1 MSSLR
6 PMRGD
11 APLPYGHTVARRPLA
26 DRLHAVDARLFDG
39 VLTAAVIAL
48 GVGSQF
54 TRSVT
59 HDELFKDTGVVAVLF
74 GLMTTVPVYWRRRRP
89 LAALAVSCVGIFVV
103 SAGMWRVNN
112 LPIAVLF
119 LTYAV
124 GAHAPRR
131 EATIGL
137 GVVVVTIGA
146 IYLSDAPD
154 LNGTETLLNLLLF
167 SGAWLAGQVV
177 QARGATAEARLAE
190 AEERAE
196 SARQQEAR
204 AIAEERLRLAQELH
218 DVVAHSMSV
227 IAVQAGMGAHVI
239 DQNPE
244 EAKEALAAIS
254 DTSRRTLQE
263 MRRLLGVLR
272 DEEGERSH
280 APAPGLGELPTL
292 VDEVRKAGVD
302 VTLSMDGE
310 PGCVPLGVERS
321 AYRLVQEGL
330 TNVIKHAGPATATVT
345 VHCEPTEVVVE
356 VTDDGRGAAAAN
368 GGTGHGLRGMQ
379 ERVAVWGGSFDA
391 GPRPGGGFRVAARLP
406 FEECS

>member
-1 MSSLR
+1 MSSVR
-6 PMRGD
+6 PMRDDG
-11 APLPYGHTVARRPLA
+11 PLSYVHTVARRPFS
-26 DRLHAVDARLFDG
+26 DRLRTVDPRLFDG
-39 VLTAAVIAL
+39 LLTAAVVAL

-59 HDELFKDTGVVAVLF
+59 NDELFKDTGVVAVLF
-74 GLMTTVPVYWRRRRP
+74 GLMTTLPVYWRRRYP
-89 LAALAVSCVGIFVV
+89 LPALAVSAVGIFAV

-112 LPIAVLF
+112 LPMAVLF

-131 EATIGL
+131 DATIGL
-137 GVVVVTIGA
+137 GLVAVTIGA
-146 IYLSDAPD
+146 IYLTDAPD
-154 LNGTETLLNLLLF
+154 LDATEAVLNLLLF
-167 SGAWLAGQVV
+167 AGAWLAGQVV

-196 SARQQEAR
+196 AARQQEAR
-204 AIAEERLRLAQELH
+204 ALAEERLRLAQELH

-239 DQNPE
+239 DDHPE
-244 EAKEALAAIS
+244 DAKAALAAIS

-280 APAPGLGELPTL
+280 APAPGLGELPAL
-292 VDEVRKAGVD
+292 VEEVRKAGVD
-302 VTLSMDGE
+302 VDLSIDGLQT
-310 PGCVPLGVERS
+310 CVPHGVELS

-330 TNVIKHAGPATATVT
+330 TNVIKHAGPASATVT
-345 VHCEPTEVVVE
+345 VHCEPTEVRVE
-356 VTDDGRGAAAAN
+356 VTDDGRGAAAIN
-368 GGTGHGLRGMQ
+368 GAAGHGLRGMR
-379 ERVAVWGGSFDA
+379 ERVAVWGGTFEA
-391 GPRPGGGFRVAARLP
+391 GPQAGGGFRIVACLP
-406 FEECS
+406 FEECV